1 MGTSGARTGYKVF
14 SITTTIRNPQRNTD
28 FLETFKRFDGQVMN
42 DENLFVY
49 LTELVKRGI
58 YKFQNVPESIKD
70 KLEADEELSH
80 KEVAL
85 LVELNPQATGWSGRV
100 KTQLRGLKDQGFLRF
115 DDDDKIRITQL
126 GNELL
131 ANRQDVSFV
140 YTRAMLGMHYFSP
153 CRTSAFNRAVP
164 FLNTLFVIDEVN
176 KEWQKL
182 GEQPKGILRHEF
194 GVFVLSMTDCDYKK
208 AARDIIDYRKKY
220 RYEQKPAVFAK
231 YLSDNGVLPLAYKTV
246 VQDYPDEVFRKFEM
260 TGLIVQHGAFN
271 YIYYNFSQYNLEKIK
286 ALLDEYDDYSFKEFQ
301 NQDEYYDYL
310 ASIKLPWED
319 SERIRRKIIETKAA
333 VLKMTPSPSL
343 SLEDQEAF
351 LDRMFYTQ
359 ALAKAVQRVDLSV
372 VYKELLILSG
382 KDKSESKYAAIP
394 EPLRLEY
401 LLALAL
407 GKKFGLDGLVSNII
421 YNEEGYPLHCAPSGK
436 CDIIYIHED
445 GAYIIEPTM
454 QRGRNQ
460 QLNSETT
467 NVVRHV
473 EAEKREN
480 NLDYRVMMVAPY
492 VHPDVIDYFQ
502 YQIHSSRTKM
512 LTLTID
518 RTVGLLVDSET
529 VAMLANN
536 FDEILDWFSSQSKQ
550 EVSDR
555 INSYS
560 VKRIIN
566 SDCL

>member
-1 MGTSGARTGYKVF
+1 MGRSGNRKGYKVF
-14 SITTTIRNPQRNTD
+14 SINTTIRNPQRNSE
-28 FLETFKRFDGQVMN
+28 FLENFMKFDGQLM
-42 DENLFVY
+42 DSGNLFLY
-49 LTELVKRGI
+49 LTELVSKGI
-58 YKFQNVPESIKD
+58 YKFQNMPERIKQ
-70 KLEADEELSH
+70 KLDNQEELNSQ
-80 KEVAL
+80 EVKL
-85 LVELNPQATGWSGRV
+85 LISLNPQAPGWNGRV
-100 KTQLRGLKDQGFLRF
+100 MTQLRSLKDQGFLRF
-115 DDDDKIRITQL
+115 DAKVMTITQL
-126 GNELL
+126 GHELL
-131 ANRQDVSFV
+131 ANKQDVSFV
-140 YTRAMLGMHYFSP
+140 YTRAMLGMHYLNP
-153 CRTSAFNRAVP
+153 CRTTALNKAVP
-164 FLNTLFVIDEVN
+164 FLNTLFVINEVN
-176 KEWQKL
+176 KLWTEL
-182 GEQPKGILRHEF
+182 GNEPKGILKHEF
-194 GVFVLSMTDCDYKK
+194 GAFVLSMKDCDYKK
-208 AARDIIDYRKKY
+208 AAKDIIEYRKKY
-220 RYEQKPAVFAK
+220 RFEPKPEVLEK
-231 YLSDNGVLPLAYKTV
+231 YLRDNDILPLKSGSLIR
-246 VQDYPDEVFRKFEM
+246 DYPDEVFRKFEM
-260 TGLIVQHGAFN
+260 TGLIVQHGVFSHV
-271 YIYYNFSQYNLEKIK
+271 YYNFSQYNMEKIK
-286 ALLDEYDDYSFKEFQ
+286 ALLDMWASYSFKEFK

-310 ASIKLPWED
+310 ASIKLPWEG
-319 SERIRRKIIETKAA
+319 SERIRRKVVETKAA

-351 LDRMFYTQ
+351 LDRMFYTK
-359 ALAKAVQRVDLSV
+359 ALAKAVQRVDLGM

-382 KDKSESKYAAIP
+382 KDKSESKYTAIP

-502 YQIHSSRTKM
+502 YQIHSSKTKI

-536 FDEILDWFSSQSKQ
+536 FDEVLNWFSSQPKQ
-550 EVSDR
+550 KVADR
-555 INSYS
+555 INSYE
-560 VKRIIN
+560 VKQPACV
-566 SDCL
+566 D

>member
-1 MGTSGARTGYKVF
+1 MGRSGNRKGYKVF

-28 FLETFKRFDGQVMN
+28 FLETFKRFDGKVMD
-42 DENLFVY
+42 DEDLFMY

-58 YKFQNVPESIKD
+58 YKFQNVPESIKH
-70 KLEADEELSH
+70 KLEVDEELSH
-80 KEVAL
+80 EEVAL

-100 KTQLRGLKDQGFLRF
+100 KTQLRGLKDQAFLRF
-115 DDDDKIRITQL
+115 DDDDKISITQL

-131 ANRQDVSFV
+131 ANKRDVSFV
-140 YTRAMLGMHYFSP
+140 YTRAMLGMHYLNP
-153 CRTSAFNRAVP
+153 CRTSALNKAVP
-164 FLNTLFVIDEVN
+164 FLNTLFVINEVN
-176 KEWQKL
+176 KLWSEL
-182 GEQPKGILRHEF
+182 GNEPKGILKHEF
-194 GVFVLSMTDCDYKK
+194 GAFVLSMKDCDYKK
-208 AARDIIDYRKKY
+208 AAKDIIEYRKKY
-220 RYEQKPAVFAK
+220 RFEPKLEVFEK
-231 YLSDNGVLPLAYKTV
+231 YLMDNDILPLESSSLIR
-246 VQDYPDEVFRKFEM
+246 DYPDEVFRKFEM
-260 TGLIVQHGAFN
+260 TGLIVQHGAFSHV
-271 YIYYNFSQYNLEKIK
+271 YYNFSQYNMEKIK
-286 ALLDEYDDYSFKEFQ
+286 ALLDMYANYSFKEFK
-301 NQDEYYDYL
+301 NQDEYYNYL

-319 SERIRRKIIETKAA
+319 SERIRRKVIETKAA

-382 KDKSESKYAAIP
+382 KDKSESKYTAIP

-407 GKKFGLDGLVSNII
+407 GKKYGLNGLVSNII
-421 YNEEGYPLHCAPSGK
+421 YNEDGYPLHCAPSGK

-454 QRGRNQ
+454 QRSRNQ

-502 YQIHSSRTKM
+502 YQIHSSKTKM

-518 RTVGLLVDSET
+518 RTVGLLADSET
-529 VAMLANN
+529 VAMLADN
-536 FDEILDWFSSQSKQ
+536 FDEILNWFSSQPRQ
-550 EVSDR
+550 EVADR
-555 INSYS
+555 INAYE
-560 VKRIIN
+560 VKHIA
-566 SDCL
+566 CAG